1 MTHYLLVEAVNL
13 DQVVNDTE
21 DLSTRRAGGYMLLQ
35 FVYDIAEKCQAELK
49 QVSLGASS
57 GLFEL
62 KDGQEMQSARKKIEQ
77 VLNGDLYAQATVLC
91 VDTVTDNIAATSFV
105 QAREALLALLRRRQ
119 MQTLSFVTDFGGRD
133 DSDPP
138 KQLVCQV
145 DGMRP
150 AHIEWPFKQ
159 KDVKQSH
166 SRSTWLRRQAGIT
179 LRQKFY
185 QRELKDLAE
194 APTIARQKNG
204 FTDHLEELTQF
215 ESKSSPNWGELN
227 PLLNGKLA
235 MFYADGNSFGKV
247 GRDWKTAGDLRQWD
261 GHIKAARRGFLAGLL
276 KHLHEHALGLVP
288 SVDRDGQATGPR
300 LRIETL
306 MWGGDEFR
314 IVVPA
319 WLGLE
324 VAQYFFEHCKIFAKR
339 AEGENIEQS
348 HSAALVFAHHDAPI
362 SRLTSLSYKLA
373 EQGKKGL
380 WKDQNSLQ
388 WIVLE
393 SFDHAGTELDDY
405 WSRRGLP
412 ALSWEKMAINPVLL
426 SHLWEDWPTIQNLL
440 PRRSLYR
447 VLGMLRRYEDLD
459 ENTKRLLHRAYCN
472 VHHAIG
478 PGALDKWKAL
488 WTALLRNGGEDQ
500 HWPDAEPSL
509 DFPVASHLNA
519 WMTLCELHDYLSVPR
534 GNESSAGD
542 TQMQGAA

>member
-35 FVYDIAEKCQAELK
+35 FVYDIEEQCKTELT
-49 QVSLGASS
+49 QISLGASS

-62 KDGQEMQSARKKIEQ
+62 NEGQEMQAARKKIQQ
-77 VLNGDLYAQATVLC
+77 VLKRDLYAQATVLC
-91 VDTVTDNIAATSFV
+91 VDTVTNNIPVTSFV
-105 QAREALLALLRRRQ
+105 QAREALLALLRQQQ
-119 MQTLSFVTDFGGRD
+119 MQTLSFVTQFGSRD
-133 DSDPP
+133 DSKPP
-138 KQLVCQV
+138 KQMVCQV
-145 DGMRP
+145 DGIRP
-150 AHIEWPFKQ
+150 AHVEWPFKQ
-159 KDVKQSH
+159 EDVTRSH
-166 SRSTWLRRQAGIT
+166 SRSTWLRRKAGID

-185 QRELKDLAE
+185 QRELKGFAE
-194 APTIARQKNG
+194 APAIARQENG
-204 FTDHLEELTQF
+204 FTDHLEELTEFQ
-215 ESKSSPNWGELN
+215 SNSSVEWGEVS

-235 MFYADGNSFGKV
+235 MFYADGNSFGQV
-247 GRDWKTAGDLRQWD
+247 GRNCKTAGDLRQWD

-276 KHLHEHALGLVP
+276 KHLHDHELGLAP
-288 SVDRDGQATGPR
+288 SVDRKGQATGPR

-324 VAQYFFEHCKIFAKR
+324 VAQYFFKHCKIFAKR
-339 AEGENIEQS
+339 ADGENIEQS
-348 HSAALVFAHHDAPI
+348 HSGVLVFAHHDAPI

-380 WKDQNSLQ
+380 WKNQNSLQ

-393 SFDHAGTELDDY
+393 SFDHAGTELDGY
-405 WSRRGLP
+405 WSRRSVP
-412 ALSWEKMAINPVLL
+412 ALSWEKMALNPVLL
-426 SHLWEDWPTIQNLL
+426 NHLWTVWPTIQNLL

-447 VLGMLRRYEDLD
+447 VLGMLRRFEDLD
-459 ENTKRLLHRAYCN
+459 DNTKRLLHRAYCN
-472 VHHAIG
+472 VHQAMG
-478 PGALDKWKAL
+478 YEALGKWKAL
-488 WTALLRNGGEDQ
+488 WTALLRNGGKDQ
-500 HWPDAEPSL
+500 HWPDAEPGL

-534 GNESSAGD
+534 SNQSAASG
-542 TQMQGAA
+542 TQMQGVA